1 MNNSCV
7 VCDYCIE
14 KFYRKVAMP
23 ELITLKNNNGISRL
37 TLNRPGQ
44 RSALSE
50 TMRQECIAALTEF
63 NGAGDRAFC
72 AGQDLKEVAALNTN
86 NASEWQDQLRAFLT
100 SIRNLDK
107 PCIAAINGAAI
118 GIGFYA
124 ALLCDIRI
132 AHKEILMGQTEIN
145 VGFESI
151 IGTRLISIT
160 LGRSTTVELS
170 LTDRPL
176 SNP

>member
-1 MNNSCV
+1 
-7 VCDYCIE
+7 
-14 KFYRKVAMP
+14 MP

-63 NGAGDRAFC
+63 NGDDKHRALVITGAGDRAFC

-132 AHKEILMGQTEIN
+132 DHKEIQMGQTEIN